1 MTGATPRSFVI
12 LGGTGDL
19 TGRLLLPGL
28 AELVDAGQLPG
39 VDVLA
44 VSQEDWTDDEYR
56 TWARDRLAEHA
67 AHVPEGSRERVLERL
82 GYRHGDVTL
91 AADLR
96 AALSRARGAP
106 VVYLALPNTVF
117 LPTLEALTE
126 AGLPEGAVVAVEKP
140 FGRDL
145 ADARRLNAVLHTLL
159 PEESVFRTDHFL
171 GMQTVL
177 NILGLR
183 FANRVFEPLWNAT
196 HIERVD
202 IVFDETL
209 GLEGRAGYYD
219 TAGALK
225 DMLQNHL
232 LQMLAVV
239 AMEPPAAVDAR
250 SLAARKA
257 DVLRAVAPPADMRRD
272 TARGRYTA
280 GTVGGRELPDYVHED
295 GVVPDRETETYAEY
309 TVGIDNWRWAGVPF
323 RLRSGKALGADRH
336 EIVLR
341 FRPVPHLAFGGG
353 TPEPDV
359 LRLRL
364 DPDGIALEINL
375 NGAGDPFDIER
386 RALDI
391 ALPAPRLSAY
401 GLLLKEM
408 LDGNA
413 ALSISDV
420 EAEESWRIVE
430 PILAAWRSGEVPLRD
445 YPAGSDGPGPSSP
458 DLGRSSR

>member
-1 MTGATPRSFVI
+1 MSRTFLI

-28 AELVDAGQLPG
+28 AELVDAGELAEP

-44 VSQEDWTDDEYR
+44 LSRGDWSDDDYR
-56 TWARDRLAEHA
+56 DWARQRLVEHA
-67 AHVPEGSRERVLERL
+67 SHVPEEARERLLGWL
-82 GYRHGDVTL
+82 GYQHGDVTVPD
-91 AADLR
+91 DLR
-96 AALSRARGAP
+96 GCLERAGGVP

-117 LPTLEALTE
+117 LPTLQALAE
-126 AGLPEGAVVAVEKP
+126 VGLPEGAVVAVEKP

-145 ADARRLNAVLHTLL
+145 ADAQQLNAVLHRLV
-159 PEESVFRTDHFL
+159 PEDSVFRTDHFL
-171 GMQTVL
+171 AMQTVL

-183 FANRVFEPLWNAT
+183 FANRMFEPVWNAM

-219 TAGALK
+219 TAGALR

-239 AMEPPAAVDAR
+239 AMEPPAALDAR
-250 SLAARKA
+250 GLAARKA
-257 DVLRAVAPPADMRRD
+257 DVLRAARPPEDMRRD
-272 TARGRYTA
+272 TVRARYTA
-280 GTVGGRELPDYVHED
+280 GRIGERELPDYTAEE
-295 GVVPDRETETYAEY
+295 GVQAERGTETYAEY
-309 TVGIDNWRWAGVPF
+309 TVRIQNWRWAGVPF

-341 FRPVPHLAFGGG
+341 FKPVPHLAFGGDPG
-353 TPEPDV
+353 GGGPEPDL

-364 DPDGIALEINL
+364 DPDGIGLELNL
-375 NGAGDPFDIER
+375 NGAGDPFDLER
-386 RALDI
+386 RSLEVD
-391 ALPAPRLSAY
+391 LPPTRLSAY
-401 GLLLKEM
+401 GLLLKE
-408 LDGNA
+408 LLAGEA

-430 PILAAWRSGEVPLRD
+430 PILAAWVAGEVPLLE
-445 YPAGSDGPGPSSP
+445 YPAGSDGPVPP
-458 DLGRSSR
+458 A

>member
-1 MTGATPRSFVI
+1 MKRSFLV

-28 AELVDAGQLPG
+28 AELVDADVLEQPL
-39 VDVLA
+39 DVLA
-44 VSQEDWTDDEYR
+44 VSQEDWSDDEYR
-56 TWARDRLAEHA
+56 AWAREQLAEHA
-67 AHVPEGSRERVLERL
+67 GHVPEESRERLVDRL
-82 GYRHGDVTL
+82 GYRHGDVTV

-96 AALSRARGAP
+96 AGLERAGGVP

-117 LPTLEALTE
+117 LPTLEALAE
-126 AGLPEGAVVAVEKP
+126 VGLPEGAVVAVEKP
-140 FGRDL
+140 FGRNL
-145 ADARRLNAVLHTLL
+145 ADARALNAVLHRLV
-159 PEESVFRTDHFL
+159 PEDAVFRTDHFL
-171 GMQTVL
+171 AMQTVL

-183 FANRVFEPLWNAT
+183 FANRMFEPLWNAQ
-196 HIERVD
+196 HVERVD

-219 TAGALK
+219 TAGALR

-239 AMEPPAAVDAR
+239 AMEPPTAMDAR
-250 SLAARKA
+250 SLAARKS
-257 DVLRAVAPPADMRRD
+257 DVLRAVRSPEDMRRD
-272 TARGRYTA
+272 TVRARYTA
-280 GTVGGRELPDYVHED
+280 GTVGDRPLPDYTAED
-295 GVVPDRETETYAEY
+295 GVEADRGTETYAEY

-341 FRPVPHLAFGGG
+341 FKPVPHLAFGRDDGEG
-353 TPEPDV
+353 PPEPDV

-364 DPDGIALEINL
+364 DPDGISLELNL
-375 NGAGDPFDIER
+375 NGAGNPFDLER
-386 RALDI
+386 RALEVD
-391 ALPAPRLSAY
+391 LPPARLSAY
-401 GLLLKEM
+401 GLLLQE
-408 LDGNA
+408 LLAGEA

-430 PILAAWRSGEVPLRD
+430 PILAAWAADEVPLLE
-445 YPAGSDGPGPSSP
+445 YPAGSDGPV
-458 DLGRSSR
+458 R